1 LCANHDG
8 PAVILYIHHVGAFSG
23 ASKSLV
29 EFAKVYVAQ
38 GFVPTVI
45 CPRGPVVNF
54 FAKNGFCIVPT
65 VGVSQVDNTRYGHY
79 RGLRWLILLREL
91 LYFPLSLQAIWRARR
106 LGRYR
111 LVHINDATLLPLG
124 VLAKMWL
131 RVPLVVHVRSLQ
143 ADAAKGRM
151 SRVVNR
157 LLAKYADA
165 VIAIDETVRRTLP
178 ADLAVDVVHNGLAVN
193 DRPAAKDKGG
203 FRVGIIGVLLKLKG
217 VYEFAEAARILLKER
232 RIEAE
237 FLIVGEN
244 ARSMNGIEGWLL
256 SKLDF
261 AHDVR
266 ADLDS
271 FIERHGLRSHVKLTG
286 FVGDVQAIYRTL
298 DVLCFPSYLDAAGRP
313 VFEAAFF
320 EVPSIVAVRDPLPDT
335 IVHGETGLCIDGP
348 DPIALADAIE
358 HLYRNPDDRRRMG
371 KNARKLAENNFDVS
385 TNAGKIMSIY
395 ERVLAKPT
403 AKLQESMAGPG

>member
-1 LCANHDG
+1 M
-8 PAVILYIHHVGAFSG
+8 ILYIHHVGAFSG

-38 GFVPTVI
+38 GFCPTVI

-54 FAKNGFCIVPT
+54 FAQNGFRIIPT
-65 VGVSQVDNTRYGHY
+65 VGVSQVDNTLYGHY

-91 LYFPLSLQAIWRARR
+91 LYFPFSLQALWRSRR

-124 VLAKMWL
+124 ILAKMWL
-131 RVPLVVHVRSLQ
+131 GVPLVVHVRSLQ
-143 ADAAKGRM
+143 AEAANGRM
-151 SRVVNR
+151 SRVVNG

-178 ADLAVDVVHNGLAVN
+178 ADLSVDVVHNGLAVN
-193 DRPAAKDKGG
+193 DRPAAKDNGL
-203 FRVGIIGVLLKLKG
+203 FRVGIVGVLHKYKG

-232 RIEAE
+232 GIEAE
-237 FLIVGEN
+237 FLVVGEN
-244 ARSMNGIEGWLL
+244 VRSLNGLKGWLL
-256 SKLDF
+256 RKLEF

-266 ADLDS
+266 GDLDS
-271 FIERHGLRSHVKLTG
+271 YISRHDLRSHVKLTG
-286 FVGDVQAIYRTL
+286 FVADVQSVYRTL

-320 EVPSIVAVRDPLPDT
+320 EVPSIVAIRNPPPDT
-335 IVHGETGLCIDGP
+335 IVHRETGLCIDGP
-348 DPIALADAIE
+348 DPSALADAIE
-358 HLYRNPDDRRRMG
+358 YLYRNPDDRRRMG
-371 KNARKLAENNFDVS
+371 KNARRLAENNFDVS
-385 TNAGKIMSIY
+385 KNAGEIMGIY
-395 ERVLAKPT
+395 ERVLAKST
-403 AKLQESMAGPG
+403 GNLQASMVGPE